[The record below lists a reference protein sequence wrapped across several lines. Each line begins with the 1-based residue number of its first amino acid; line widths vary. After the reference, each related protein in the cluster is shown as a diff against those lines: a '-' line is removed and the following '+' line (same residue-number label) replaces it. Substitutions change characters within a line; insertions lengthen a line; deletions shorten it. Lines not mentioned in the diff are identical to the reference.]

1 MQTLL
6 LTAVFHFVAKQR
18 KKVKSEIDISS
29 LTFLEVVMKK
39 VTKLVYGLSACLL
52 LTLVGCNN
60 ETEDV
65 TPKAVAEKVAV
76 ASVSVPAEVTE
87 GILNE
92 EMTVV
97 TADNKEEIETELKE
111 ALKSEDLSGIF
122 NQQDN
127 SEIVESS
134 RSIAYEDLASLGE
147 EYAQKMSEFTEALE
161 KNGSASMTFS
171 KTPGQVT
178 GLKEGMDLSIPLIF
192 MDMKIAS
199 TGSQMKSTM
208 TQSSVIAVGA
218 NVGFDFTKFEE
229 FEDFFFKNIKTGIAI
244 NSSNVINVTTDLSGF
259 NPENFDSNYNPEDLE
274 SMMNATKYSGY
285 VKGESSYSLGGVFVT
300 KNKVA
305 GKILFSADV
314 NINVND
320 ISKLMEFDDEDISE
334 NLDVMSEFITV
345 KFEAKV
351 YDFEGKEICTLISSD
366 NIEELSEF
374 MDIEDL
380 LVSVPNQGF

>member
-1 MQTLL
+1 
-6 LTAVFHFVAKQR
+6 
-18 KKVKSEIDISS
+18 
-29 LTFLEVVMKK
+29 MKK

-76 ASVSVPAEVTE
+76 ASVSVPAEVSE

-97 TADNKEEIETELKE
+97 TSDNKEEVETELKE

-218 NVGFDFTKFEE
+218 NVGFDFTKFEG

-259 NPENFDSNYNPEDLE
+259 NPENFDSNNIDPEDLE

-285 VKGESSYSLGGVFVT
+285 AKGESSYSLGGVFVT

-320 ISKLMEFDDEDISE
+320 ISKLSEFSDEDISE

-351 YDFEGKEICTLISSD
+351 YDFDGKEICTLISSD

>member
-1 MQTLL
+1 
-6 LTAVFHFVAKQR
+6 
-18 KKVKSEIDISS
+18 
-29 LTFLEVVMKK
+29 MKK

-76 ASVSVPAEVTE
+76 ASVSVLAEVSE
-87 GILNE
+87 GILNK

-244 NSSNVINVTTDLSGF
+244 NSSNVINITTDL
-259 NPENFDSNYNPEDLE
+259 SNYNPEDLE

-285 VKGESSYSLGGVFVT
+285 MKGESSYSLGGVFVT

-320 ISKLMEFDDEDISE
+320 ISKLSEFRDEDISE

>member
-1 MQTLL
+1 
-6 LTAVFHFVAKQR
+6 
-18 KKVKSEIDISS
+18 
-29 LTFLEVVMKK
+29 MKK

-65 TPKAVAEKVAV
+65 TPKAVAEKVAIK
-76 ASVSVPAEVTE
+76 SVEVPDDVKLA
-87 GILNE
+87 IANN

-244 NSSNVINVTTDLSGF
+244 NSSNVINITTDL
-259 NPENFDSNYNPEDLE
+259 SNYNPEDLE

-285 VKGESSYSLGGVFVT
+285 AKGESSYSLGGVFVT

-305 GKILFSADV
+305 GKLLFSADV
-314 NINVND
+314 NMNVND
-320 ISKLMEFDDEDISE
+320 ISKLSEFRDEDISE

>member
-1 MQTLL
+1 
-6 LTAVFHFVAKQR
+6 
-18 KKVKSEIDISS
+18 
-29 LTFLEVVMKK
+29 MKK

-76 ASVSVPAEVTE
+76 ASVSVPAEVSE
-87 GILNE
+87 GIYNK

-97 TADNKEEIETELKE
+97 TADNKEEVETELKE
-111 ALKSEDLSGIF
+111 ALKSKDLSDIF
-122 NQQDN
+122 NSFED

-259 NPENFDSNYNPEDLE
+259 NPEDLE

-320 ISKLMEFDDEDISE
+320 ISKLSEFGDEDISE

-351 YDFEGKEICTLISSD
+351 YDFDGKEICTLISSD

>member
-1 MQTLL
+1 
-6 LTAVFHFVAKQR
+6 
-18 KKVKSEIDISS
+18 
-29 LTFLEVVMKK
+29 MKK

-76 ASVSVPAEVTE
+76 ASVSVPAEVSE
-87 GILNE
+87 GILSK

-97 TADNKEEIETELKE
+97 TSDNKEEIETELKE

-259 NPENFDSNYNPEDLE
+259 NPENFDSNNIDPEDLE

-314 NINVND
+314 NINVDD
-320 ISKLMEFDDEDISE
+320 ISKLMEFGDEDISE

-351 YDFEGKEICTLISSD
+351 YDFDGKEICTLISSD

-380 LVSVPNQGF
+380 IISVPNQGF

>member
-1 MQTLL
+1 
-6 LTAVFHFVAKQR
+6 
-18 KKVKSEIDISS
+18 
-29 LTFLEVVMKK
+29 MKK

-76 ASVSVPAEVTE
+76 ASIAVPAEVTE
-87 GILNE
+87 GIDNK

-97 TADNKEEIETELKE
+97 TSDNKEEIETELKE

-244 NSSNVINVTTDLSGF
+244 NSSNVINITTDL
-259 NPENFDSNYNPEDLE
+259 SNYNPEDLE

-320 ISKLMEFDDEDISE
+320 ISKLSEFGDEDISE

-345 KFEAKV
+345 KFEAKI
-351 YDFEGKEICTLISSD
+351 YDFEGKEICTLISSE

>member
-1 MQTLL
+1 
-6 LTAVFHFVAKQR
+6 
-18 KKVKSEIDISS
+18 
-29 LTFLEVVMKK
+29 MKK

-76 ASVSVPAEVTE
+76 ASVSVPAEVSE
-87 GILNE
+87 GILNK

-97 TADNKEEIETELKE
+97 TADKKEEIETELKE

-218 NVGFDFTKFEE
+218 KVGFDFTKFEE

-285 VKGESSYSLGGVFVT
+285 AKGESSYSLGGVFVT

>member
-1 MQTLL
+1 
-6 LTAVFHFVAKQR
+6 
-18 KKVKSEIDISS
+18 
-29 LTFLEVVMKK
+29 MKK

-76 ASVSVPAEVTE
+76 ASVSVPAEVAE

-97 TADNKEEIETELKE
+97 TSDNKEEIETELKE

-178 GLKEGMDLSIPLIF
+178 GLKDGMDLSIPLIF

-259 NPENFDSNYNPEDLE
+259 NPENFDSNNIDPEDLE

-285 VKGESSYSLGGVFVT
+285 AKGESSYSLGGVFVT

-314 NINVND
+314 NINVDD
-320 ISKLMEFDDEDISE
+320 ISKLMEFGDEDISE

-351 YDFEGKEICTLISSD
+351 YDFDGKEICTLISSD

>member
-1 MQTLL
+1 
-6 LTAVFHFVAKQR
+6 
-18 KKVKSEIDISS
+18 
-29 LTFLEVVMKK
+29 MKK

-87 GILNE
+87 GILSE

-97 TADNKEEIETELKE
+97 TSDNKEEVETELKE
-111 ALKSEDLSGIF
+111 ALKSEELANIF

-244 NSSNVINVTTDLSGF
+244 NSSNVINITTDL
-259 NPENFDSNYNPEDLE
+259 SNYNPEDLE

-305 GKILFSADV
+305 GKLLFSADV
-314 NINVND
+314 NMNVND
-320 ISKLMEFDDEDISE
+320 ISKLSEFRDEDISE

-366 NIEELSEF
+366 NIEDLSEF

>member
-1 MQTLL
+1 
-6 LTAVFHFVAKQR
+6 
-18 KKVKSEIDISS
+18 
-29 LTFLEVVMKK
+29 MKK

-65 TPKAVAEKVAV
+65 TPKAVAEKVAIK
-76 ASVSVPAEVTE
+76 SVEVPDDVKLA
-87 GILNE
+87 IANN

-244 NSSNVINVTTDLSGF
+244 NSSNVINITTDL
-259 NPENFDSNYNPEDLE
+259 SNYNPEDLE

-320 ISKLMEFDDEDISE
+320 ISKLSEFSDEDISE

-374 MDIEDL
+374 MDVEDL
-380 LVSVPNQGF
+380 IISVPNQGF

>member
-1 MQTLL
+1 
-6 LTAVFHFVAKQR
+6 
-18 KKVKSEIDISS
+18 
-29 LTFLEVVMKK
+29 MKK

-76 ASVSVPAEVTE
+76 ASITVPAEVSE
-87 GILNE
+87 GILSK

-97 TADNKEEIETELKE
+97 TADNKEEVETELKE
-111 ALKSEDLSGIF
+111 ALKSEELANIF

-244 NSSNVINVTTDLSGF
+244 NSSNVINITTDL
-259 NPENFDSNYNPEDLE
+259 SNYNPEDLE

-285 VKGESSYSLGGVFVT
+285 AKGESSYSLGGVFVT

-305 GKILFSADV
+305 GKLLFSADV
-314 NINVND
+314 NMNVND
-320 ISKLMEFDDEDISE
+320 ISKLSEFRDEDISE

>member
-1 MQTLL
+1 
-6 LTAVFHFVAKQR
+6 
-18 KKVKSEIDISS
+18 
-29 LTFLEVVMKK
+29 MKK

-76 ASVSVPAEVTE
+76 ASIAVPAEVSE
-87 GILNE
+87 GILSK
-92 EMTVV
+92 EMTVA
-97 TADNKEEIETELKE
+97 TADDKDEIETELKE

-122 NQQDN
+122 NSFED
-127 SEIVESS
+127 SEIEESS

-147 EYAQKMSEFTEALE
+147 EYTQKMSEFTEALE

-192 MDMKIAS
+192 MDMKIVS
-199 TGSQMKSTM
+199 SGSQMKSTM
-208 TQSSVIAVGA
+208 TQSSINAISTS
-218 NVGFDFTKFEE
+218 VGFDFTKFEG
-229 FEDFFFKNIKTGIAI
+229 FEDFFFKNIKTGIAV

-259 NPENFDSNYNPEDLE
+259 NPEDFISDNFNPDNVGMEDLE
-274 SMMNATKYSGY
+274 SMVGKQTLSGY

-320 ISKLMEFDDEDISE
+320 ISKLSEFRDEDISE

-366 NIEELSEF
+366 NIEKLLEF

>member
-1 MQTLL
+1 
-6 LTAVFHFVAKQR
+6 
-18 KKVKSEIDISS
+18 
-29 LTFLEVVMKK
+29 MKK

-76 ASVSVPAEVTE
+76 ASIAVPAEVTE
-87 GILNE
+87 GILSE

-97 TADNKEEIETELKE
+97 TSDNKEEVETELKE
-111 ALKSEDLSGIF
+111 ALKSEDLLGIF

-161 KNGSASMTFS
+161 KTGSASMIFS

-244 NSSNVINVTTDLSGF
+244 NSSNVINLTTDL
-259 NPENFDSNYNPEDLE
+259 SNYNPEDLE

-320 ISKLMEFDDEDISE
+320 ISKLSELGDEDISE

-380 LVSVPNQGF
+380 IISVPNQGF

>member
-1 MQTLL
+1 
-6 LTAVFHFVAKQR
+6 
-18 KKVKSEIDISS
+18 
-29 LTFLEVVMKK
+29 MKK

-111 ALKSEDLSGIF
+111 ALASEDFSGIF
-122 NQQDN
+122 NSQDV

-134 RSIAYEDLASLGE
+134 RSISYEDFNTLPE
-147 EYAQKMSEFTEALE
+147 EYNRAMEKYNAALTE
-161 KNGSASMTFS
+161 KGSASMTFY

-178 GLKEGMDLSIPLIF
+178 GLEEGWDLSIPLIF
-192 MDMKIAS
+192 IDMKTAIS
-199 TGSQMKSTM
+199 GSQVKSTI
-208 TQSSVIAVGA
+208 TQSGINAISASSGV
-218 NVGFDFTKFEE
+218 DFTKVEG
-229 FEDFFFKNIKTGIAI
+229 FEDFFFKNIKTGIAMNGSNLI
-244 NSSNVINVTTDLSGF
+244 NQTTDLS
-259 NPENFDSNYNPEDLE
+259 NFDPNDYESLLE
-274 SMMNATKYSGY
+274 NVKYSGY
-285 VKGESSYSLGGVFVT
+285 IKAESNYSLGGVFVT

-305 GKILFSADV
+305 GKLLISADV
-314 NINVND
+314 KININD
-320 ISKLMEFDDEDISE
+320 ISKLMSFMENQDDSSE
-334 NLDVMSEFITV
+334 MLNTMYEYITV

-351 YDFEGKEICTLISSD
+351 YDFEGKEVCTLISSE
-366 NIEELSEF
+366 NIDDLSEY

-380 LVSVPNQGF
+380 MVSIPNQGL

>member
-1 MQTLL
+1 
-6 LTAVFHFVAKQR
+6 
-18 KKVKSEIDISS
+18 
-29 LTFLEVVMKK
+29 MKK

-76 ASVSVPAEVTE
+76 ASIAVPAEVSE

-97 TADNKEEIETELKE
+97 TSDNKEEVETELKE

-178 GLKEGMDLSIPLIF
+178 GLKDGMDLSIPLIF

-259 NPENFDSNYNPEDLE
+259 NPEDFISDNYNPEDLE

-374 MDIEDL
+374 MDIEAL